1 MEHPVT
7 TTSHHHL
14 VHAASD
20 QFLPPPGSWSHT
32 IGSRVLFAA
41 GLLVVASCFWP
52 IEETVR
58 ATGVVR
64 PTGENIVVQSQL
76 AGRVKQVF
84 VQPNQ
89 RVQPNQVL
97 AVIDQSSLKASR
109 QQLVTELD
117 QLQLQWRQTLQ
128 QKKDLDVE
136 LRSSNLLSSA
146 QIGSSFGDVDKAK
159 ASLVFAASESR
170 RYGSLA
176 KVGAVPELLS
186 QEKAARFS
194 QSMSELKQARLSVA
208 QQRARQL
215 VEQAKLRQGV
225 NGFNNTLAELARQ
238 KAGLDSRLIDATR
251 ALATASIRSPISGS
265 VVATSLN
272 HPGQVLSAG
281 EVIARLAPLHAPM
294 EAKVVVPAQSIGKIR
309 VGQKTYLR
317 VTGCPYSEFGLM
329 TGKVTAISADAL
341 QQTKTNLSGPPA
353 YEVSVQPSTQSLKRG
368 NDRCDFRLG
377 MDLQADVMTGRNT
390 VMTFFLR
397 KLRLMARV

>member
-1 MEHPVT
+1 
-7 TTSHHHL
+7 
-14 VHAASD
+14 
-20 QFLPPPGSWSHT
+20 
-32 IGSRVLFAA
+32 
-41 GLLVVASCFWP
+41 
-52 IEETVR
+52 
-58 ATGVVR
+58 
-64 PTGENIVVQSQL
+64 
-76 AGRVKQVF
+76 
-84 VQPNQ
+84 
-89 RVQPNQVL
+89 
-97 AVIDQSSLKASR
+97 
-109 QQLVTELD
+109 
-117 QLQLQWRQTLQ
+117 
-128 QKKDLDVE
+128 VE

-146 QIGSSFGDVDKAK
+146 QISSSFGDVDKAR
-159 ASLVFAASESR
+159 ASLAFAASESQ

-176 KVGAVPELLS
+176 KVGAVHELLS

-194 QSMSELKQARLSVA
+194 QSISELRQARLSVA

-215 VEQAKLRQGV
+215 VDQAKLRQGV
-225 NGFNNTLAELARQ
+225 NGFNNTLADLARQ

-251 ALATASIRSPISGS
+251 ALATATIRSPISGS

-281 EVIARLAPLHAPM
+281 EVIARLAPLHVPM

-309 VGQKTYLR
+309 VGQTTYLR

-341 QQTKTNLSGPPA
+341 QQNRADRSGPPA
-353 YEVSVQPSTQSLKRG
+353 YEVSVQPKTQSFQRG
-368 NDRCDFRLG
+368 SERCDFRLG

>member
-1 MEHPVT
+1 MEHPIT
-7 TTSHHHL
+7 TTSHQHL
-14 VHAASD
+14 VLAASD
-20 QFLPPPGSWSHT
+20 QFLPPPGSWAHS
-32 IGSRVLFAA
+32 IGSRVLIAA
-41 GLLVVASCFWP
+41 GLLVGASCFWP

-58 ATGVVR
+58 ASGVVR
-64 PTGENIVVQSQL
+64 PTGENVVVQSQL
-76 AGRVKQVF
+76 AGRVQRVL

-89 RVQPNQVL
+89 IVQPNQVL
-97 AVIDQSSLKASR
+97 AVIDQASLKASQ

-146 QIGSSFGDVDKAK
+146 QIGSSFADVDKAR
-159 ASLVFAASESR
+159 ASLAFAASESQ

-186 QEKAARFS
+186 QEKAARFA

-215 VEQAKLRQGV
+215 VDQAKLRQGV
-225 NGFNNTLAELARQ
+225 NGFNNTLADLARQ
-238 KAGLDSRLIDATR
+238 KAGLESRLIDATR
-251 ALATASIRSPISGS
+251 ALATATIRSPIAGS

-281 EVIARLAPLHAPM
+281 EVIARLAPLQAPM

-309 VGQKTYLR
+309 VGQMTYLR

-341 QQTKTNLSGPPA
+341 QQNRADRSGPPA
-353 YEVSVQPSTQSLKRG
+353 YEVSVQPKTQTFQRG
-368 NDRCDFRLG
+368 TDRCDFRLG

>member
-1 MEHPVT
+1 MEHPIT
-7 TTSHHHL
+7 TTSHQHL
-14 VHAASD
+14 VLAASD
-20 QFLPPPGSWSHT
+20 QFLPPPGSWAHS
-32 IGSRVLFAA
+32 IGSRVLIAA
-41 GLLVVASCFWP
+41 GLLVGASCFWP

-58 ATGVVR
+58 ASGVVR
-64 PTGENIVVQSQL
+64 PTGENVVVQSQL
-76 AGRVKQVF
+76 AGRVQRVL

-89 RVQPNQVL
+89 IVQPNQVL
-97 AVIDQSSLKASR
+97 AVIDQASLKASQ

-146 QIGSSFGDVDKAK
+146 QIGSSFGDVDKAR
-159 ASLVFAASESR
+159 ASLAFAASESQ

-186 QEKAARFS
+186 QEKAARFA
-194 QSMSELKQARLSVA
+194 QSMSELKQARLSVD
-208 QQRARQL
+208 
-215 VEQAKLRQGV
+215 QAKLRQGV
-225 NGFNNTLAELARQ
+225 NGFNNTLADLARQ
-238 KAGLDSRLIDATR
+238 KAGLESRLIDATR
-251 ALATASIRSPISGS
+251 ALATATIRSPIAGS

-281 EVIARLAPLHAPM
+281 EVIARLAPVHAPM

-309 VGQKTYLR
+309 VGQTTYLR

-341 QQTKTNLSGPPA
+341 QQNRADRSGPPA
-353 YEVSVQPSTQSLKRG
+353 YEVSVQPKTQTFQRG
-368 NDRCDFRLG
+368 TDRCDFRLG